1 MKKYILM
8 ALSVCALTA
17 CDLVNGEGNA
27 SDNAVFMGN
36 PNASGV
42 VSMVVSDAKGGST
55 FVTPRLANMAE
66 QPVEVTVS
74 LDEEALAAYNQSAGL
89 AIEPVDANDFV
100 LVVDGKEYHG
110 SAKVKI
116 AQGQFNGSVEVKMPS
131 VDPEKYGYGTTY
143 AIPLSITGSSAYKVL
158 STPKTT
164 IIRLSRQLVTSV
176 GFFSTPGSICLGPSD
191 ELREPIENWT
201 MQVSM
206 YYPSLGD
213 QSTNQTVMSIQNGT
227 GAFYTR
233 IGKNNGIQF
242 KHGRDG
248 DDTWT
253 MKPLET
259 NKWLNISFVHDG
271 SSMSIYV
278 NGELQKTFDSA
289 PIYFS
294 KASNCCLFIGN
305 TKYSGVYI
313 REARMWNRCL
323 TLGEII
329 DKEYLPQDPN
339 DPSLIMYMPFTK
351 PKQPVEGN
359 LGLEELTGNWTKIGG
374 FKDFADDGQG
384 EGGPAITY
392 VENVLFPSYKLEY
405 AEVEEGEEEEEEG
418 E

>member
-17 CDLVNGEGNA
+17 CDLANGEGA
-27 SDNAVFMGN
+27 GSGNAVYMGN
-36 PNASGV
+36 ANSSGV

-55 FVTPRLANMAE
+55 FVTPRLANLTE
-66 QPVEVTVS
+66 EPVEVTVA
-74 LDEEALAAYNQSAGL
+74 LDKEALAAYNQSAGL
-89 AIEPVDANDFV
+89 AMEAVDAEDFI
-100 LVVDGKEYHG
+100 LVANGKEYKG
-110 SAKVKI
+110 SAKVTIEK
-116 AQGQFNGSVEVKMPS
+116 GQFAGSVEVKMPS
-131 VDPEKYGYGTTY
+131 VDPSKYGYGTTY
-143 AIPLSITGSSAYKVL
+143 AIPLSITNATGYKVL
-158 STPKTT
+158 TSPKST

-176 GFFSTPGSICLGPSD
+176 GYFSTAGSICLGPSD
-191 ELREPIENWT
+191 ELRQPIENWT

-213 QSTNQTVMSIQNGT
+213 QSTNQTVMSIQDGT

-253 MKPLET
+253 MKALPI

-271 SSMSIYV
+271 SSMTIYV

-294 KASNCCLFIGN
+294 DKSRCCLFIGN

-339 DPSLIMYMPFTK
+339 DPSLIMYLPFTK
-351 PKQPVEGN
+351 PEQPVEGN
-359 LGLEELTGNWTKIGG
+359 LGLQELTGNWTKIGG
-374 FKDFADDGQG
+374 FKDFEASG
-384 EGGPAITY
+384 EGESGPTITY
-392 VENVLFPSYKLEY
+392 VENVLFPSYDLEF
-405 AEVEEGEEEEEEG
+405 AEVEEEEAGE
-418 E
+418 

>member
-42 VSMVVSDAKGGST
+42 ISMVVSDAKGGST

-66 QPVEVTVS
+66 EAVEVTVS
-74 LDEEALAAYNQSAGL
+74 LDEEALAAYNKAAGL

-100 LVVDGKEYHG
+100 LVVGGKEYKG

-116 AQGQFNGSVEVKMPS
+116 EQGQFNGSVEVKMPS

-158 STPKTT
+158 SSPKST

-233 IGKNNGIQF
+233 IGKQNGI
-242 KHGRDG
+242 
-248 DDTWT
+248 
-253 MKPLET
+253 
-259 NKWLNISFVHDG
+259 
-271 SSMSIYV
+271 
-278 NGELQKTFDSA
+278 
-289 PIYFS
+289 
-294 KASNCCLFIGN
+294 
-305 TKYSGVYI
+305 
-313 REARMWNRCL
+313 
-323 TLGEII
+323 
-329 DKEYLPQDPN
+329 
-339 DPSLIMYMPFTK
+339 
-351 PKQPVEGN
+351 
-359 LGLEELTGNWTKIGG
+359 
-374 FKDFADDGQG
+374 
-384 EGGPAITY
+384 
-392 VENVLFPSYKLEY
+392 
-405 AEVEEGEEEEEEG
+405 
-418 E
+418 